1 MKRHGMGFLCAA
13 SVTLAC
19 TTGAGAD
26 APAPGMRSHNS
37 KIKTTDSMMDTA
49 GSMMVGA
56 CCFPSTACL
65 DITESECM
73 SQGGE
78 FRAGLSCVKPALG
91 APGIYAL
98 RNHPDNH
105 LTPPEYG
112 MRLDEL
118 FDVNPATLDVF
129 SFDFEADGAAMFL
142 EYDGSSIHIFGTAFG
157 GLDIGNVYDPAFSSF
172 VEIDFTYSDVQVVPG
187 DDDLYVVTPSGSDS
201 GTVTWLDTNEVFNI
215 VSQSI
220 PAGFTFRFGNED
232 DDLGHRGFDGLSGW
246 GWVRLPNPTH
256 LLVVQDWL
264 FTAVGTCPDFPTGAC
279 CLDNGTCVIATE
291 MDCIDEGGVYQG
303 SGTTCAN
310 VSCPQPGGAC
320 CLEDGFCVDATQQAC
335 DMAGGLFQGDFT
347 ACMIIEC
354 PQPIGACC
362 LPTGLCVEAT
372 EDDCLVQGGV
382 YQG

>member
-157 GLDIGNVYDPAFSSF
+157 GLDIGQGHAACRAHHQ
-172 VEIDFTYSDVQVVPG
+172 QVKDHVG
-187 DDDLYVVTPSGSDS
+187 GLGR
-201 GTVTWLDTNEVFNI
+201 
-215 VSQSI
+215 Q
-220 PAGFTFRFGNED
+220 AGAVAA
-232 DDLGHRGFDGLSGW
+232 DGLDH
-246 GWVRLPNPTH
+246 RL
-256 LLVVQDWL
+256 D
-264 FTAVGTCPDFPTGAC
+264 
-279 CLDNGTCVIATE
+279 
-291 MDCIDEGGVYQG
+291 
-303 SGTTCAN
+303 
-310 VSCPQPGGAC
+310 
-320 CLEDGFCVDATQQAC
+320 
-335 DMAGGLFQGDFT
+335 GLFAEFL
-347 ACMIIEC
+347 
-354 PQPIGACC
+354 GAF
-362 LPTGLCVEAT
+362 LGALREQ
-372 EDDCLVQGGV
+372 LGGP
-382 YQG
+382 